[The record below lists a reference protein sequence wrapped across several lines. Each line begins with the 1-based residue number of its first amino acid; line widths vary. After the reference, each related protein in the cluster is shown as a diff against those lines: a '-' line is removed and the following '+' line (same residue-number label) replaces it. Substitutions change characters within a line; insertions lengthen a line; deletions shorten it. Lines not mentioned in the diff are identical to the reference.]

1 MTWLHRALLALAA
14 VLLPATLLHA
24 ALPTPADPSAR
35 ASLAG
40 QLLVAAPSMRDPRFD
55 HAVILMVQ
63 HNQAGALGIV
73 INVPIEERPLA
84 DLLETL
90 GEKDTTVTGKVQIFA
105 GGPVQP
111 DVGFVVHTADY
122 HRAQTMDIDGRV
134 AMTSSREI
142 LRDIGNGTG
151 PGKSL
156 VAFGY
161 AGWGPGQLEGEIEQR
176 SWFTAAGDLKLIFDE
191 DRAKVWD
198 TAFSHRTQDL

>member
-1 MTWLHRALLALAA
+1 MTWLHRAIAALAGI
-14 VLLPATLLHA
+14 LLPATLLHA
-24 ALPTPADPSAR
+24 ELPAPAETPAR

-40 QLLVAAPSMRDPRFD
+40 ELLVAAPTMRDPRFD

-73 INVPIEERPLA
+73 INLPIEERPLA
-84 DLLETL
+84 DLLEML
-90 GEKDTTVTGKVQIFA
+90 GEKDTTVTGKVQVFA

-134 AMTSSREI
+134 AMTSSRAI

-151 PGKSL
+151 PLKSL

-161 AGWGPGQLEGEIEQR
+161 AGWGPGQLEGELAQR
-176 SWFTAAGDLKLIFDE
+176 SWFTAAGDLKLIFDQ

-198 TAFSHRTQDL
+198 TAFSRRTQDL